1 MLVWHTSKRVLD
13 DPAGSNYSQAV
24 DPGTLLK
31 LLLYDKTC
39 EFAIEETTASLK
51 KTSPAQERWPDPSY
65 WDLKAKLEL
74 ELTLEVR
81 LSADARLHL
90 LIVVIVDDS
99 C

>member
-1 MLVWHTSKRVLD
+1 MWRTSKRILD

-24 DPGTLLK
+24 DPRTLLK
-31 LLLYDKTC
+31 LLLYEKTC

-74 ELTLEVR
+74 ELTLEVS
-81 LSADARLHL
+81 LGAHARLYL
-90 LIVVIVDDS
+90 LTVVVVPVDDS